1 MLVLSNLSKEM
12 NVMSF
17 SFILITAIFAV
28 FTSCSEKEPETKDR
42 NFREISDFEET
53 LNGYANVFSGGDIKQ
68 QKLRATT
75 KSSVFDALEDFNFS
89 IVGELEVEDVGKW
102 KEHYVVVGNLLYQ
115 KRTDEWIERY
125 SEWGA
130 TSTVFYERDIDKD
143 ERPTG
148 NWKHSV
154 YGEGERNNACAFLAG
169 FVAAFLVPEAEYKKT
184 KEPEKDVYIANTPSA
199 ITILSNEVTVI
210 VLEARLEISA
220 GDSLLLIATYAP
232 EGNEVQL
239 TAKIVLGGQKI
250 TIPQEALDA
259 AK

>member
-1 MLVLSNLSKEM
+1 M
-12 NVMSF
+12 NAKNF
-17 SFILITAIFAV
+17 LFILITAIFAV
-28 FTSCSEKEPETKDR
+28 FMSCSEKEPETKDR
-42 NFREISDFEET
+42 NFRDISDFEET
-53 LNGYANVFSGGDIKQ
+53 LNGYANVFSGGDIKRQ
-68 QKLRATT
+68 MQRTTT
-75 KSSVFDALEDFNFS
+75 KSSAFDALKDFNFS

-102 KEHYVVVGNLLYQ
+102 KEHYVVVGNLLYL
-115 KRTDEWIERY
+115 KRTDGLIEGY

-130 TSTVFYERDIDKD
+130 TSTVFYEREIDEG

-154 YGEGERNNACAFLAG
+154 YGEGERNNPCGFLAG

-184 KEPEKDVYIANTPSA
+184 EEPEKDVYVANAPSA
-199 ITILSNEVTVI
+199 ITILSIDDTVN
-210 VLEARLEISA
+210 VLEARIEISA
-220 GDSLLLIATYAP
+220 GDSLLLIATYVS
-232 EGNEVQL
+232 EDNEVQL